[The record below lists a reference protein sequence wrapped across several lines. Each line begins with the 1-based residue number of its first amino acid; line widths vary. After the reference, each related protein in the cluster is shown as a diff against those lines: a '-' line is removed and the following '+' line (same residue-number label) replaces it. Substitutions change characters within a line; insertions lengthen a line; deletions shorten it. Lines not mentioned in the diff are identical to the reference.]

1 MHGSWLDPR
10 LNEAMLT
17 PYFCRGHKV
26 GMLVLVAGGVEDAHA
41 QVDAFM
47 ARYPNFFNTWDV
59 RVTLASWQEIMG
71 ISS

>member
-1 MHGSWLDPR
+1 
-10 LNEAMLT
+10 
-17 PYFCRGHKV
+17 
-26 GMLVLVAGGVEDAHA
+26 MLVLVAGGVEDA

>member
-1 MHGSWLDPR
+1 
-10 LNEAMLT
+10 
-17 PYFCRGHKV
+17 
-26 GMLVLVAGGVEDAHA
+26 MLVLVTGGVEDAHA